1 MPKARVVAGFWE
13 IGMAKWKRLA
23 SAFSLVALTGCSN
36 TLEAQYSGPKGV
48 YGSGQITQ
56 TVTQSDVK
64 LSIKNDG
71 VTCSGSY
78 PTWNPLTIV
87 FPVSC
92 TDGRKGS
99 ATLTRPFEG
108 PMSGQGSIQFA
119 DGETRQ
125 IVYVHPSLKR

>member
-1 MPKARVVAGFWE
+1 
-13 IGMAKWKRLA
+13 MAKWTKWLLA
-23 SAFSLVALTGCSN
+23 LSVMGLAGCSN
-36 TLEAQYSGPKGV
+36 TLEAQYSGPKGL

-64 LSIKNDG
+64 LSIKNAG
-71 VTCSGSY
+71 VTCSGTY

-87 FPVSC
+87 FPVTC

-108 PMSGQGSIQFA
+108 PMSGQGSIQFS